1 MKKHVIIGIIIGMS
15 IAITS
20 GSVWFL
26 FRQNERITQNEA
38 AIIQIVNFINANIET
53 WKTAIE

>member
-26 FRQNERITQNEA
+26 FKQNERITQNEA
-38 AIIQIVNFINANIET
+38 AIIQIVNFINSNIDV
-53 WKTAIE
+53 KVK